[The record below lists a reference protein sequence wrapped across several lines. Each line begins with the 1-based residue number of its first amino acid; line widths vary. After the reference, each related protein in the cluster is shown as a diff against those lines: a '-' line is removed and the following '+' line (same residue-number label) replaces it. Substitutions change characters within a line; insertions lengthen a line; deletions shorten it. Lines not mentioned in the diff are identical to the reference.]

1 MFYQLQPSKFENV
14 KNILLTTLNIF
25 DGISFSMSST
35 DFRNWL

>member
-25 DGISFSMSST
+25 DAISFSMSST
-35 DFRNWL
+35 DIRNWL